1 MSRPLSRF
9 PSITEPDRD
18 CPLCPRLVQFR
29 SFHREKNPDFHNA
42 PVPSWY
48 PPQSVGSK
56 NAVKTLIIGLAPG
69 LKGANRTGR
78 PFTGD
83 WAGDLLY
90 ATLVEFGFAQG
101 RYAADPQDSLKLV
114 DCGITNAV
122 RCVPPENKPVG
133 AEINACR
140 PFLIES
146 LAELPNLSVLVTL
159 GKISH
164 DSTARA
170 LGVRV
175 SSVPFGHNKIHK
187 MGRYLVVSSYHC
199 SRYNTNTGRLTE
211 TMFHDVFR
219 AVRKLTGA

>member
-1 MSRPLSRF
+1 MHHRKVN
-9 PSITEPDRD
+9 PS
-18 CPLCPRLVQFR
+18 F
-29 SFHREKNPDFHNA
+29 FNA

-48 PPQSVGSK
+48 PEEQRGGKP
-56 NAVKTLIIGLAPG
+56 AVKALIIGLAPG

-90 ATLVEFGFAQG
+90 ATLCQFGFAEG
-101 RYAADPQDSLKLV
+101 RYEADPEDTLKLI

-122 RCVPPENKPVG
+122 RCVPPQNKPVG
-133 AEINACR
+133 QEINTCR
-140 PFLIES
+140 PYLINS
-146 LAELPNLSVLVTL
+146 LEALPNLKVLITL

-175 SSVPFGHNKIHK
+175 ASVPFAHNRQVE
-187 MGRYLVVSSYHC
+187 MDRYTVISSYHC

-211 TMFHDVFR
+211 EMFHDVFR
-219 AVRKLTGA
+219 SARNLIDQSA